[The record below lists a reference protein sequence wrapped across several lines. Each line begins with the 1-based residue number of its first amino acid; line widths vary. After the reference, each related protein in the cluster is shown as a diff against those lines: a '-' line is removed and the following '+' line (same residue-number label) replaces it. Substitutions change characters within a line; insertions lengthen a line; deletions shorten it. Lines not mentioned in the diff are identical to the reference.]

1 MHLINNKSF
10 ITNNGPNSHENK
22 QSPADIIFLTSAD
35 TEITLL
41 SKSLRKIKGRPSVRL
56 QNILNLNDNI
66 AVDSYIKKT
75 LSKAK
80 IVIVRILGGRNYWSY
95 GVDQILADQ
104 MKKKYRIIFLPGDDK
119 FDEQLFAMSSIKGND
134 YRNIWSYFIEG
145 GPENGVNL
153 LKYILYLNNAMRKP
167 PAAKKISSVGIYW
180 PDFNDI
186 NAETLETKWR
196 IKKRPVIAI
205 TFYSALLQSGQTE
218 VIDALI
224 SALGKYYNCI
234 PIYSKSF
241 KDKKNSDVTRYLLKK
256 YNPISV
262 INLTGFSLSGMSSSK
277 TIFDDAR
284 RPVFQVILSTMSQ
297 HQWQH

>member
-1 MHLINNKSF
+1 MHLINNKSI
-10 ITNNGPNSHENK
+10 ITNNGSDSHENI

-41 SKSLRKIKGRPSVRL
+41 SKSLRKIKDRPSVRI
-56 QNILNLNDNI
+56 QNILNLSDDNT
-66 AVDSYIKKT
+66 VDTYIKKT
-75 LSKAK
+75 LSTAK

-104 MKKKYRIIFLPGDDK
+104 MKKKYKIIFLPGDDK

-153 LKYILYLNNAMRKP
+153 LKYTLYLTNSLKKP
-167 PAAKKISSVGIYW
+167 PTAKKISSVGIYW
-180 PDFNDI
+180 PDFNEI

-196 IKKRPVIAI
+196 FKKRPVIAI

-224 SALGKYYNCI
+224 SALGKYYNC
-234 PIYSKSF
+234 
-241 KDKKNSDVTRYLLKK
+241 LL
-256 YNPISV
+256 YTSPSPRD
-262 INLTGFSLSGMSSSK
+262 S
-277 TIFDDAR
+277 
-284 RPVFQVILSTMSQ
+284 
-297 HQWQH
+297 

>member
-10 ITNNGPNSHENK
+10 ITNNGPHGHENK

-41 SKSLRKIKGRPSVRL
+41 SKSLKKIKGRPSVRL
-56 QNILNLNDNI
+56 QNILNLNDNS
-66 AVDSYIKKT
+66 AVDSYIKET

-104 MKKKYRIIFLPGDDK
+104 MKKEYRIIFLPGDDK

-153 LKYILYLNNAMRKP
+153 LKYILYLNSGIRKP

-180 PDFNDI
+180 PDFNEI
-186 NAETLETKWR
+186 NAETLQTKWR

-224 SALGKYYNCI
+224 TALEKDYNCI
-234 PIYSKSF
+234 PIHSKSF
-241 KDKKNSDVTRYLLKK
+241 KDKKNRDVTRFLLKS
-256 YNPISV
+256 I
-262 INLTGFSLSGMSSSK
+262 TQ
-277 TIFDDAR
+277 
-284 RPVFQVILSTMSQ
+284 FQL
-297 HQWQH
+297 

>member
-10 ITNNGPNSHENK
+10 ITNNGPHGHENK

-56 QNILNLNDNI
+56 QNILNLNDNS
-66 AVDSYIKKT
+66 AVDSYIKET

-104 MKKKYRIIFLPGDDK
+104 MKKEYRIIFLPGDDK

-153 LKYILYLNNAMRKP
+153 LKYILYLNSGIRKP
-167 PAAKKISSVGIYW
+167 PAAKKLAQLVSI
-180 PDFNDI
+180 
-186 NAETLETKWR
+186 
-196 IKKRPVIAI
+196 
-205 TFYSALLQSGQTE
+205 GQ
-218 VIDALI
+218 
-224 SALGKYYNCI
+224 
-234 PIYSKSF
+234 
-241 KDKKNSDVTRYLLKK
+241 
-256 YNPISV
+256 
-262 INLTGFSLSGMSSSK
+262 
-277 TIFDDAR
+277 
-284 RPVFQVILSTMSQ
+284 ILMK
-297 HQWQH
+297 

>member
-10 ITNNGPNSHENK
+10 ITNNGSDSLENI

-41 SKSLRKIKGRPSVRL
+41 SKSLRKIKDRPSVRI
-56 QNILNLNDNI
+56 QNILNLSDDNT
-66 AVDSYIKKT
+66 VDTYIKKT

-104 MKKKYRIIFLPGDDK
+104 MKKKYKIIFLPGDDK

-153 LKYILYLNNAMRKP
+153 LKYILYLNNSVKKP
-167 PAAKKISSVGIYW
+167 PTAKKISSVGIYW
-180 PDFNDI
+180 PDFNEI
-186 NAETLETKWR
+186 NAETLKTKWR
-196 IKKRPVIAI
+196 FKKRPVIAI

-224 SALGKYYNCI
+224 SVLGKYYNYDPT
-234 PIYSKSF
+234 PIIQALFKTGKSCHYVDDITGIQ
-241 KDKKNSDVTRYLLKK
+241 KHKK
-256 YNPISV
+256 
-262 INLTGFSLSGMSSSK
+262 M
-277 TIFDDAR
+277 
-284 RPVFQVILSTMSQ
+284 
-297 HQWQH
+297 